1 MKEFAYS
8 EPCLDEEDKKA
19 VLEVLN
25 SKQLEFAYSEPCLDE
40 EDKKAVLE
48 VLNSKQLT
56 QGKRSLL
63 FEEALCEFL
72 GVKHALVFNS
82 ATSALLTLYRNF
94 SDFNADCNEI
104 ITTPISF
111 VATANMLL
119 ESGYKPVFAEIK
131 NDGNIDE
138 LALEKLINER
148 TKAIVSVD
156 YAGKSVEIGSI
167 QKLCKRHSLSFLS
180 DSSHALGSEYQNKKV
195 GGFALASVFSF
206 HAIKPI
212 TTAEG
217 GAVVTN
223 DGELYEKMKLFRSHG
238 MLKKDFFEGEV
249 KSIGHNFRL
258 NEIQSALGLSQL
270 KKAPLL
276 MQKREEIALV
286 YDRIFK
292 DNPYFTPLH
301 PLLKD
306 KSSNHLYPI
315 LMRQKFFTC
324 KKLILENLH
333 KHGILAQVHYKP
345 IYQYQLYQQL
355 FNTAPLKSAEDFYR
369 AEISLP
375 CHANLDLGSVQN
387 IAHGV
392 LKTFE
397 NLKVK

>member
-1 MKEFAYS
+1 MK
-8 EPCLDEEDKKA
+8 
-19 VLEVLN
+19 
-25 SKQLEFAYSEPCLDE
+25 EFAYSEPCLDE

-138 LALEKLINER
+138 LALEKLINKK

-223 DGELYEKMKLFRSHG
+223 DGELHEKMKWFRSHG
-238 MLKKDFFEGEV
+238 MIKKDFFEGEV

-315 LMRQKFFTC
+315 LMRQRFFTC

-333 KHGILAQVHYKP
+333 KCGILAQVHYKP

-375 CHANLDLGSVQN
+375 CHANLDLESVQN

-397 NLKVK
+397 NIKIE

>member
-1 MKEFAYS
+1 MK
-8 EPCLDEEDKKA
+8 
-19 VLEVLN
+19 
-25 SKQLEFAYSEPCLDE
+25 EFAYSEPCLDE

-138 LALEKLINER
+138 LALEKLINEK

-223 DGELYEKMKLFRSHG
+223 DGELHEKMKWFRSHG

-333 KHGILAQVHYKP
+333 KCGILAQVHYKP

-375 CHANLDLGSVQN
+375 CHANLDLESTQN

-397 NLKVK
+397 DLKIE

>member
-1 MKEFAYS
+1 MK
-8 EPCLDEEDKKA
+8 
-19 VLEVLN
+19 
-25 SKQLEFAYSEPCLDE
+25 EFAYSEPCLDE

-94 SDFNADCNEI
+94 SDFSADCNEI

-119 ESGYKPVFAEIK
+119 ESGYKPVFAGIK

-138 LALEKLINER
+138 LALEKLITKK

-156 YAGKSVEIGSI
+156 YAGKSVEAGSI
-167 QKLCKRHSLSFLS
+167 QKLCKKHSLSFLS

-223 DGELYEKMKLFRSHG
+223 NSELYEKMKLFRSHG

-276 MQKREEIALV
+276 MQKREEIALI

-315 LMRQKFFTC
+315 LMRQKFFAC

-333 KHGILAQVHYKP
+333 KRGILAQVHYKP

-355 FNTAPLKSAEDFYR
+355 FNTAPLKSTQDFYN

-375 CHANLDLGSVQN
+375 CHANLDLESVQN

-397 NLKVK
+397 DLKIE

>member
-1 MKEFAYS
+1 MK
-8 EPCLDEEDKKA
+8 
-19 VLEVLN
+19 
-25 SKQLEFAYSEPCLDE
+25 EFAYSEPCLDE

-111 VATANMLL
+111 VATTNMLL

-138 LALEKLINER
+138 LALEKLINEK

-223 DGELYEKMKLFRSHG
+223 DGELYEKMKWFRSHG
-238 MLKKDFFEGEV
+238 MIKKDFFEGEV

-333 KHGILAQVHYKP
+333 KRGILAQVHYKP

-355 FNTAPLKSAEDFYR
+355 FNTAPLKSAQDFYR

-375 CHANLDLGSVQN
+375 CHANLDLESVQN

-397 NLKVK
+397 NLKIE

>member
-1 MKEFAYS
+1 MK
-8 EPCLDEEDKKA
+8 
-19 VLEVLN
+19 
-25 SKQLEFAYSEPCLDE
+25 EFAYSEPCLDE

-94 SDFNADCNEI
+94 SDFNAHCNEI

-119 ESGYKPVFAEIK
+119 ESGYKPVFAGIK

-138 LALEKLINER
+138 LALEKLITKK

-156 YAGKSVEIGSI
+156 YAGKSVEIESI
-167 QKLCKRHSLSFLS
+167 QELCKKHSLSFLS

-223 DGELYEKMKLFRSHG
+223 NSELYEKMKLFRSHG

-301 PLLKD
+301 PLLKN

-315 LMRQKFFTC
+315 LMDQKFFTF
-324 KKLILENLH
+324 KRSILESLH
-333 KHGILAQVHYKP
+333 KRGILAQVHYKP

-375 CHANLDLGSVQN
+375 CHANLNLESVQN

-397 NLKVK
+397 NLKIE

>member
-1 MKEFAYS
+1 MK
-8 EPCLDEEDKKA
+8 
-19 VLEVLN
+19 
-25 SKQLEFAYSEPCLDE
+25 EFAYSEPCLDE

-138 LALEKLINER
+138 LTLEKLINEK

-167 QKLCKRHSLSFLS
+167 QKLCKKHSLSFLS

-223 DGELYEKMKLFRSHG
+223 DSELHEKMKWFRSHG

-249 KSIGHNFRL
+249 KSVGHNFRL

-276 MQKREEIALV
+276 MQKREEVALT

-315 LMRQKFFTC
+315 LIRQKFFIF

-333 KHGILAQVHYKP
+333 KRGILAQVHYKP

-375 CHANLDLGSVQN
+375 CHANLNLESIQN

-397 NLKVK
+397 GFKVE

>member
-1 MKEFAYS
+1 MK
-8 EPCLDEEDKKA
+8 
-19 VLEVLN
+19 
-25 SKQLEFAYSEPCLDE
+25 EFAYSEPCLDE

-138 LALEKLINER
+138 LALEKLINKK

-315 LMRQKFFTC
+315 LMRQKFFAC

-333 KHGILAQVHYKP
+333 KRGILAQVHYKP

-375 CHANLDLGSVQN
+375 CHANLDLESAQT
-387 IAHGV
+387 IAYGV

-397 NLKVK
+397 GFAKG

>member
-1 MKEFAYS
+1 MK
-8 EPCLDEEDKKA
+8 
-19 VLEVLN
+19 
-25 SKQLEFAYSEPCLDE
+25 EFAYSEPCLDE

-138 LALEKLINER
+138 LALEKLINKK

-223 DGELYEKMKLFRSHG
+223 DSELYEKMKWFRSHG

-276 MQKREEIALV
+276 MQKREEIALI

-292 DNPYFTPLH
+292 DSPYFTPLH

-333 KHGILAQVHYKP
+333 KRGILAQVHYKP

-355 FNTAPLKSAEDFYR
+355 FNTAPLKNAEDFYR

-375 CHANLDLGSVQN
+375 CHANLDLESIQT

-397 NLKVK
+397 NLKIE

>member
-1 MKEFAYS
+1 MK
-8 EPCLDEEDKKA
+8 
-19 VLEVLN
+19 
-25 SKQLEFAYSEPCLDE
+25 EFAYSEPCLDE

-138 LALEKLINER
+138 LVLEKLINER

-156 YAGKSVEIGSI
+156 YAGKSVEIESI

-223 DGELYEKMKLFRSHG
+223 DGELYEKMKWFRSHG
-238 MLKKDFFEGEV
+238 MIKKDFFEGEV

-333 KHGILAQVHYKP
+333 KRGILAQVHYKP

-375 CHANLDLGSVQN
+375 CHANLDLESVQN

-397 NLKVK
+397 DLKVEWVSFRASNFNH

>member
-1 MKEFAYS
+1 MK
-8 EPCLDEEDKKA
+8 
-19 VLEVLN
+19 
-25 SKQLEFAYSEPCLDE
+25 EFAYSEPCLDE

-119 ESGYKPVFAEIK
+119 ESGYKPVFAGIK

-138 LALEKLINER
+138 LALEKLINEK

-167 QKLCKRHSLSFLS
+167 QKLCKKHSLSFLS

-223 DGELYEKMKLFRSHG
+223 DSELYEKMKWFRSHG
-238 MLKKDFFEGEV
+238 MIKKDFFEGEV

-355 FNTAPLKSAEDFYR
+355 FNTAPLKNAEDFYR

-375 CHANLDLGSVQN
+375 CHANLDLESVQN

-397 NLKVK
+397 DLKIE

>member
-1 MKEFAYS
+1 MK
-8 EPCLDEEDKKA
+8 
-19 VLEVLN
+19 
-25 SKQLEFAYSEPCLDE
+25 EFAYSEPCLDE

-138 LALEKLINER
+138 LALEKLINEK

-223 DGELYEKMKLFRSHG
+223 DSELYEKMKWFRSHG
-238 MLKKDFFEGEV
+238 MIKKDFFEGEV

-333 KHGILAQVHYKP
+333 KRGILAQVHYKP

-355 FNTAPLKSAEDFYR
+355 FNTAPLKSAQDFYR

-375 CHANLDLGSVQN
+375 CHANLDLESVQN

-397 NLKVK
+397 GFKIE

>member
-25 SKQLEFAYSEPCLDE
+25 SKQI
-40 EDKKAVLE
+40 
-48 VLNSKQLT
+48 T

-119 ESGYKPVFAEIK
+119 ESAYKPVFAEIK

-138 LALEKLINER
+138 LALEKLINKK

-223 DGELYEKMKLFRSHG
+223 DSELYEKMKLFRSHG

-270 KKAPLL
+270 KKAPFL

-315 LMRQKFFTC
+315 LMRQKFFTF

-333 KHGILAQVHYKP
+333 KLGILAQVHYKP

-375 CHANLDLGSVQN
+375 CHANLDLESVQS

-397 NLKVK
+397 DLKIE

>member
-1 MKEFAYS
+1 MK
-8 EPCLDEEDKKA
+8 
-19 VLEVLN
+19 
-25 SKQLEFAYSEPCLDE
+25 EFAYSEPCLDE

-94 SDFNADCNEI
+94 SGFNADCNEI

-111 VATANMLL
+111 IATANMLL
-119 ESGYKPVFAEIK
+119 ESGYTPVFAGIK

-138 LALEKLINER
+138 LALEKLINEK

-156 YAGKSVEIGSI
+156 YAGKSVEIESI
-167 QKLCKRHSLSFLS
+167 QKLCKKHSLSFLS
-180 DSSHALGSEYQNKKV
+180 DSSHALGSEYQNQKV
-195 GGFALASVFSF
+195 GSFALASVFSF

-223 DGELYEKMKLFRSHG
+223 DSELYEKMKLFRSHG

-249 KSIGHNFRL
+249 KSLGHNFRL

-270 KKAPLL
+270 KKAPFL
-276 MQKREEIALV
+276 MQKREEVALT

-315 LMRQKFFTC
+315 LMRQKFFTR

-333 KHGILAQVHYKP
+333 KRGILAQVHYKP

-355 FNTAPLKSAEDFYR
+355 FNTAPLKSAEDFYN

-375 CHANLDLGSVQN
+375 CHANLNLESVQN

-397 NLKVK
+397 NLKIE

>member
-1 MKEFAYS
+1 MK
-8 EPCLDEEDKKA
+8 
-19 VLEVLN
+19 
-25 SKQLEFAYSEPCLDE
+25 EFAYSEPCLDE

-138 LALEKLINER
+138 LALEKLINKK

-223 DGELYEKMKLFRSHG
+223 DGELYEKMKWFRSHG
-238 MLKKDFFEGEV
+238 MIKKDFFEGEV

-333 KHGILAQVHYKP
+333 KRGILAQVHYKP

-375 CHANLDLGSVQN
+375 CHANLDLESVQN

-397 NLKVK
+397 NLKIE

>member
-1 MKEFAYS
+1 MK
-8 EPCLDEEDKKA
+8 
-19 VLEVLN
+19 
-25 SKQLEFAYSEPCLDE
+25 EFAYSEPCLDE

-138 LALEKLINER
+138 LALEKLINEK

-167 QKLCKRHSLSFLS
+167 QKLCKKHSLSFLS

-223 DGELYEKMKLFRSHG
+223 DGELYEKMKWFRSHG
-238 MLKKDFFEGEV
+238 IIKKDFFEGEV

-276 MQKREEIALV
+276 MQKREEIALI

-333 KHGILAQVHYKP
+333 KRGILAQVHYKP

-355 FNTAPLKSAEDFYR
+355 FNTAPLKSAQDFYR

-375 CHANLDLGSVQN
+375 CHANLDLESVQN

-397 NLKVK
+397 DLKIE

>member
-1 MKEFAYS
+1 MK
-8 EPCLDEEDKKA
+8 
-19 VLEVLN
+19 
-25 SKQLEFAYSEPCLDE
+25 EFAYSEPCLDE

-223 DGELYEKMKLFRSHG
+223 DNELYEKMKWFRSHG
-238 MLKKDFFEGEV
+238 MIKKDFFEGEV

-276 MQKREEIALV
+276 MQKREEIALI

-333 KHGILAQVHYKP
+333 KCGILAQVHYKP

-355 FNTAPLKSAEDFYR
+355 FNTAPLKSAQDFYC

-375 CHANLDLGSVQN
+375 CHANLDLESVQN

-397 NLKVK
+397 DLKIE

>member
-1 MKEFAYS
+1 MK
-8 EPCLDEEDKKA
+8 
-19 VLEVLN
+19 
-25 SKQLEFAYSEPCLDE
+25 EFAYSEPCLDE

-94 SDFNADCNEI
+94 SEFSADCNEI

-119 ESGYKPVFAEIK
+119 ESGYKPVFSGIK

-138 LALEKLINER
+138 LALEKLINKK

-167 QKLCKRHSLSFLS
+167 QKLCKKHSLSFLS
-180 DSSHALGSEYQNKKV
+180 DSSHALGSEYQNQKV
-195 GGFALASVFSF
+195 GSFALASVFSF

-223 DGELYEKMKLFRSHG
+223 DGELYEKMKWFRSHG

-276 MQKREEIALV
+276 MQKREEIALI

-333 KHGILAQVHYKP
+333 KRGILAQVHYKP

-375 CHANLDLGSVQN
+375 CHANLDLESVQN

-397 NLKVK
+397 DLKIE

>member
-1 MKEFAYS
+1 MK
-8 EPCLDEEDKKA
+8 
-19 VLEVLN
+19 
-25 SKQLEFAYSEPCLDE
+25 EFAYSEPCLDE

-94 SDFNADCNEI
+94 SPFNADCNEI

-138 LALEKLINER
+138 LALEKLINEK

-167 QKLCKRHSLSFLS
+167 QKLCKKHSLSFLS

-223 DGELYEKMKLFRSHG
+223 DGELYEKMKWFRSHG
-238 MLKKDFFEGEV
+238 MIKKDFFEGEV

-333 KHGILAQVHYKP
+333 KRGILAQVHYKP

-355 FNTAPLKSAEDFYR
+355 FNTAPLKSAQDFYR

-375 CHANLDLGSVQN
+375 CHANLDLESVQN

-397 NLKVK
+397 NLKIE

>member
-1 MKEFAYS
+1 MK
-8 EPCLDEEDKKA
+8 
-19 VLEVLN
+19 
-25 SKQLEFAYSEPCLDE
+25 EFAYSEPCLDE

-94 SDFNADCNEI
+94 SGFNAHCNEI

-119 ESGYKPVFAEIK
+119 ESGYKPVFSEVK

-138 LALEKLINER
+138 LALEKLINEK

-156 YAGKSVEIGSI
+156 YAGKSVEIESI
-167 QKLCKRHSLSFLS
+167 QKLCKKHSLSFLS

-223 DGELYEKMKLFRSHG
+223 DSELHEKMKLFRSHG
-238 MLKKDFFEGEV
+238 MIKKDFFEGEV

-276 MQKREEIALV
+276 MQKREEAALT

-333 KHGILAQVHYKP
+333 KRGILAQVHYKP

-375 CHANLDLGSVQN
+375 CHANLNLESAQT

-397 NLKVK
+397 DLKIE

>member
-1 MKEFAYS
+1 MK
-8 EPCLDEEDKKA
+8 
-19 VLEVLN
+19 
-25 SKQLEFAYSEPCLDE
+25 EFAYSEPCLDE

-119 ESGYKPVFAEIK
+119 ESSYKPVFAEIK

-138 LALEKLINER
+138 LALEKLINEK

-223 DGELYEKMKLFRSHG
+223 DSELYEKMKWFRSHG

-333 KHGILAQVHYKP
+333 KRGILAQVHYKP

-375 CHANLDLGSVQN
+375 CHANLDLESVQN

-397 NLKVK
+397 SFKIE

>member
-25 SKQLEFAYSEPCLDE
+25 SKQI
-40 EDKKAVLE
+40 
-48 VLNSKQLT
+48 T

-104 ITTPISF
+104 ITTPVSF

-119 ESGYKPVFAEIK
+119 ESGYKPVFAEVK

-138 LALEKLINER
+138 LALEKLITKK

-156 YAGKSVEIGSI
+156 YAGKSVEVGSI
-167 QKLCKRHSLSFLS
+167 QKLCKKHSLSFLS

-223 DGELYEKMKLFRSHG
+223 NSELHEKMKLFRSHG

-270 KKAPLL
+270 KKAPFL

-333 KHGILAQVHYKP
+333 KLGILAQVHYKP

-375 CHANLDLGSVQN
+375 CHANLNLESVQN

-397 NLKVK
+397 DLKIE

>member
-1 MKEFAYS
+1 MK
-8 EPCLDEEDKKA
+8 
-19 VLEVLN
+19 
-25 SKQLEFAYSEPCLDE
+25 EFAYSEPCLDE

-138 LALEKLINER
+138 LALEKLINKK

-223 DGELYEKMKLFRSHG
+223 DGELYEKMKWFRSHG

-270 KKAPLL
+270 KKAPFL

-333 KHGILAQVHYKP
+333 KRGILAQVHYKP

-369 AEISLP
+369 TEISLP
-375 CHANLDLGSVQN
+375 CHANLDLESVQD

-397 NLKVK
+397 NLKIE

>member
-1 MKEFAYS
+1 MK
-8 EPCLDEEDKKA
+8 
-19 VLEVLN
+19 
-25 SKQLEFAYSEPCLDE
+25 EFAYSEPCLDE

-138 LALEKLINER
+138 LALEKLINKK

-156 YAGKSVEIGSI
+156 YAGKSVEIESI

-223 DGELYEKMKLFRSHG
+223 DNELYEKMKWFRSHG
-238 MLKKDFFEGEV
+238 MIKKDFFEGEV

-270 KKAPLL
+270 KKAPFL

-333 KHGILAQVHYKP
+333 KRGILAQVHYKP

-375 CHANLDLGSVQN
+375 CHANLDLESVQN

-397 NLKVK
+397 NLKIE

>member
-25 SKQLEFAYSEPCLDE
+25 SKQI
-40 EDKKAVLE
+40 
-48 VLNSKQLT
+48 T

-94 SDFNADCNEI
+94 SEFNAHCNEI

-119 ESGYKPVFAEIK
+119 ESGYKPVFAGIK

-138 LALEKLINER
+138 LALEKLINEK

-156 YAGKSVEIGSI
+156 YAGKSVEIESI
-167 QKLCKRHSLSFLS
+167 QKLCKKHSLSFLS

-270 KKAPLL
+270 KKAPFL

-315 LMRQKFFTC
+315 LMRQKFFAC

-333 KHGILAQVHYKP
+333 KRGILAQVHYKP

-375 CHANLDLGSVQN
+375 CHANLNLESAQT

-397 NLKVK
+397 GFNRISSV

>member
-1 MKEFAYS
+1 MK
-8 EPCLDEEDKKA
+8 
-19 VLEVLN
+19 
-25 SKQLEFAYSEPCLDE
+25 EFAYSEPCLDE

-138 LALEKLINER
+138 LALEKLINKK
-148 TKAIVSVD
+148 TKAVVSVD
-156 YAGKSVEIGSI
+156 YAGKSVEIESL

-223 DGELYEKMKLFRSHG
+223 DSELYEKMKLFRSHG

-249 KSIGHNFRL
+249 KSVGHNFRL

-276 MQKREEIALV
+276 MQKREEIALT

-306 KSSNHLYPI
+306 KSSHHLYPI
-315 LMRQKFFTC
+315 LMRKKFFTC
-324 KKLILENLH
+324 KKFILENLH
-333 KHGILAQVHYKP
+333 KRGILAQVHYKP

-375 CHANLDLGSVQN
+375 CHANLNLESVQN

-397 NLKVK
+397 SFKIE

>member
-1 MKEFAYS
+1 MK
-8 EPCLDEEDKKA
+8 
-19 VLEVLN
+19 
-25 SKQLEFAYSEPCLDE
+25 EFAYSEPCLDE

-138 LALEKLINER
+138 LALEKLINEK

-223 DGELYEKMKLFRSHG
+223 DSELHEKMKWFRSHG

-333 KHGILAQVHYKP
+333 KRGILAQVHYKP

-375 CHANLDLGSVQN
+375 CHANLDLESVQN

-397 NLKVK
+397 DLKVE

>member
-1 MKEFAYS
+1 MK
-8 EPCLDEEDKKA
+8 
-19 VLEVLN
+19 
-25 SKQLEFAYSEPCLDE
+25 EFAYSEPCLDE

-94 SDFNADCNEI
+94 SGFSAHCNEI
-104 ITTPISF
+104 ITTPMSF

-119 ESGYKPVFAEIK
+119 ESGYTPVFAGIK

-138 LALEKLINER
+138 LALEKLITKK

-156 YAGKSVEIGSI
+156 YAGKSVEVGSI
-167 QKLCKRHSLSFLS
+167 QKLCKKHSLSFLS

-223 DGELYEKMKLFRSHG
+223 DSELYEKMKLFRSHG

-249 KSIGHNFRL
+249 KSIGHNLRL

-270 KKAPLL
+270 KKAPFL

-315 LMRQKFFTC
+315 LMDQKFFTF
-324 KKLILENLH
+324 KRSILESLH
-333 KHGILAQVHYKP
+333 KLGILAQVHYKP

-355 FNTAPLKSAEDFYR
+355 FNTAPLKSAEDFYN

-375 CHANLDLGSVQN
+375 CHANLNLESVQN

-397 NLKVK
+397 GFNRISSV

>member
-25 SKQLEFAYSEPCLDE
+25 SKQI
-40 EDKKAVLE
+40 
-48 VLNSKQLT
+48 T

-138 LALEKLINER
+138 LALEKLINKK

-156 YAGKSVEIGSI
+156 YAGKSVEVGSI
-167 QKLCKRHSLSFLS
+167 QKLCKKHSLSFLS

-315 LMRQKFFTC
+315 LMRQKFFAC

-333 KHGILAQVHYKP
+333 KRGILAQVHYKP

-375 CHANLDLGSVQN
+375 CHANLNLESVKN

-397 NLKVK
+397 DLKIE

>member
-25 SKQLEFAYSEPCLDE
+25 SKQI
-40 EDKKAVLE
+40 
-48 VLNSKQLT
+48 T

-138 LALEKLINER
+138 LALEKLINKK

-156 YAGKSVEIGSI
+156 YAGKSVEAGSI

-238 MLKKDFFEGEV
+238 MIKKDFFEGEV

-315 LMRQKFFTC
+315 LMRQKFFAC

-333 KHGILAQVHYKP
+333 KRGILAQVHYRP

-375 CHANLDLGSVQN
+375 CHANLDLESAQT

-397 NLKVK
+397 GFVKG

>member
-1 MKEFAYS
+1 MK
-8 EPCLDEEDKKA
+8 
-19 VLEVLN
+19 
-25 SKQLEFAYSEPCLDE
+25 EFAYSEPCLDE

-72 GVKHALVFNS
+72 GVKHALAFNS
-82 ATSALLTLYRNF
+82 ATSALLTIYRNF
-94 SDFNADCNEI
+94 SDFSADCNEI

-119 ESGYKPVFAEIK
+119 ESGYRPVFAEVK

-138 LALEKLINER
+138 LALEKLINEK

-156 YAGKSVEIGSI
+156 YAGKSVEIESI
-167 QKLCKRHSLSFLS
+167 QKLCKKHSLSFLS

-223 DGELYEKMKLFRSHG
+223 DSELHEKMKSFRSHG
-238 MLKKDFFEGEV
+238 MIKKDFFEGEV
-249 KSIGHNFRL
+249 KSVGYNFRL

-270 KKAPLL
+270 KKAPFL
-276 MQKREEIALV
+276 MQKREEAALT

-306 KSSNHLYPI
+306 QSSNHLYPI
-315 LMRQKFFTC
+315 LMDQKFFTC

-333 KHGILAQVHYKP
+333 KLGILAQVHYKP

-355 FNTAPLKSAEDFYR
+355 FNTAPLKSAEDFYN

-375 CHANLDLGSVQN
+375 CHANLNLESVQN

-397 NLKVK
+397 GFNRMSSI

>member
-1 MKEFAYS
+1 MK
-8 EPCLDEEDKKA
+8 
-19 VLEVLN
+19 
-25 SKQLEFAYSEPCLDE
+25 EFAYSEPCLDE

-138 LALEKLINER
+138 LALEKLINKK

-223 DGELYEKMKLFRSHG
+223 DSELHEKMKWFRSHG
-238 MLKKDFFEGEV
+238 MIKKDFFEGEV

-333 KHGILAQVHYKP
+333 KCGILAQVHYKP

-355 FNTAPLKSAEDFYR
+355 FNTAPLKSAENFYR

-375 CHANLDLGSVQN
+375 CHANLDLESVQN

-397 NLKVK
+397 DFKIE

>member
-1 MKEFAYS
+1 MK
-8 EPCLDEEDKKA
+8 
-19 VLEVLN
+19 
-25 SKQLEFAYSEPCLDE
+25 EFAYSEPCLDE

-119 ESGYKPVFAEIK
+119 ESGYKPVFAGIK

-138 LALEKLINER
+138 LALEKLINKK

-156 YAGKSVEIGSI
+156 YAGKSVEVGSI

-223 DGELYEKMKLFRSHG
+223 DSQLYEKMKLFRSHG

-276 MQKREEIALV
+276 MQKREEIALT

-315 LMRQKFFTC
+315 LMRQKFFAC

-333 KHGILAQVHYKP
+333 KRGILAQVHYKP

-375 CHANLDLGSVQN
+375 CHANLDLESVQN

-397 NLKVK
+397 DLKIE

>member
-1 MKEFAYS
+1 MK
-8 EPCLDEEDKKA
+8 
-19 VLEVLN
+19 
-25 SKQLEFAYSEPCLDE
+25 EFAYSEPCLDE

-94 SDFNADCNEI
+94 SDFSADCNEI

-138 LALEKLINER
+138 LALEKLINEK

-223 DGELYEKMKLFRSHG
+223 DGELHEKMKLFRSHG

-333 KHGILAQVHYKP
+333 KRGILAQVHYKP

-355 FNTAPLKSAEDFYR
+355 FNTAPLKSAEDFYC

-397 NLKVK
+397 GFKIE

>member
-1 MKEFAYS
+1 MK
-8 EPCLDEEDKKA
+8 
-19 VLEVLN
+19 
-25 SKQLEFAYSEPCLDE
+25 EFAYSEPCLDE

-82 ATSALLTLYRNF
+82 ATSALLVLYRNF

-138 LALEKLINER
+138 LALEKLINEK

-156 YAGKSVEIGSI
+156 YAGKSVEVGSI

-217 GAVVTN
+217 GAIVTN

-276 MQKREEIALV
+276 MQKREEIALT

-333 KHGILAQVHYKP
+333 KRGILAQVHYKP

-355 FNTAPLKSAEDFYR
+355 FNTAPLESAEDFYR

-375 CHANLDLGSVQN
+375 CHANLDLESVQN

-397 NLKVK
+397 DLKIE

>member
-1 MKEFAYS
+1 MK
-8 EPCLDEEDKKA
+8 
-19 VLEVLN
+19 
-25 SKQLEFAYSEPCLDE
+25 EFAYSEPCLDE

-138 LALEKLINER
+138 LALEKLINEK

-223 DGELYEKMKLFRSHG
+223 DGELYEKMKWFRSHG
-238 MLKKDFFEGEV
+238 MIKKDFFEGEV

-333 KHGILAQVHYKP
+333 KRGILAQVHYKP

-355 FNTAPLKSAEDFYR
+355 FNTDPLKSAEDFYR

-375 CHANLDLGSVQN
+375 CHANLDLESVQN

-397 NLKVK
+397 NLKIE

>member
-1 MKEFAYS
+1 MK
-8 EPCLDEEDKKA
+8 
-19 VLEVLN
+19 
-25 SKQLEFAYSEPCLDE
+25 EFAYSEPCLDE

-138 LALEKLINER
+138 LALEKLINEK

-223 DGELYEKMKLFRSHG
+223 DSELYEKMKWFRSHG

-333 KHGILAQVHYKP
+333 KRGILAQVHYKP

-355 FNTAPLKSAEDFYR
+355 FNTAPLKSAQDFYR

-375 CHANLDLGSVQN
+375 CHANLDLESVQN

-397 NLKVK
+397 DLKIE

>member
-1 MKEFAYS
+1 MK
-8 EPCLDEEDKKA
+8 
-19 VLEVLN
+19 
-25 SKQLEFAYSEPCLDE
+25 EFAYSEPCLDE

-94 SDFNADCNEI
+94 SGFSADCNEI

-119 ESGYKPVFAEIK
+119 ESGYTPVFAGIK

-138 LALEKLINER
+138 LALEKLINEK

-156 YAGKSVEIGSI
+156 YAGKSVEAKSI
-167 QKLCKRHSLSFLS
+167 QKLCKKHSLSFLS
-180 DSSHALGSEYQNKKV
+180 DSSHALGSEYHSKKV

-223 DGELYEKMKLFRSHG
+223 DSELYEKMKLFRSHG

-249 KSIGHNFRL
+249 KSIGHNLRL

-315 LMRQKFFTC
+315 LMDQKFFTF
-324 KKLILENLH
+324 KRSILESLH
-333 KHGILAQVHYKP
+333 KLGILAQVHYKP

-355 FNTAPLKSAEDFYR
+355 FNTAPLKSAEDFYN

-375 CHANLDLGSVQN
+375 CHANLNLESVQN

-397 NLKVK
+397 GFNRISSV

>member
-1 MKEFAYS
+1 MK
-8 EPCLDEEDKKA
+8 
-19 VLEVLN
+19 
-25 SKQLEFAYSEPCLDE
+25 EFAYSEPCLDE

-94 SDFNADCNEI
+94 SGFNAHCNEI

-119 ESGYKPVFAEIK
+119 ESGYKPVFAEVK

-138 LALEKLINER
+138 LALEKLITKK

-167 QKLCKRHSLSFLS
+167 QKLCKKHSLSFLS
-180 DSSHALGSEYQNKKV
+180 DSSHALGSEYHSKKV

-223 DGELYEKMKLFRSHG
+223 DSELYEKMKLFRSHG

-270 KKAPLL
+270 KKAPFL

-286 YDRIFK
+286 YDKIFK

-315 LMRQKFFTC
+315 LMRQKFFAC

-333 KHGILAQVHYKP
+333 KRGILAQVHYKP

-375 CHANLDLGSVQN
+375 CHANLNLESVQN

-397 NLKVK
+397 SFKIE

>member
-1 MKEFAYS
+1 MK
-8 EPCLDEEDKKA
+8 
-19 VLEVLN
+19 
-25 SKQLEFAYSEPCLDE
+25 EFAYSEPCLDE

-63 FEEALCEFL
+63 FEETLCEFL

-119 ESGYKPVFAEIK
+119 ESGYTPVFAEVK

-138 LALEKLINER
+138 LALEKLITKK

-156 YAGKSVEIGSI
+156 YAGKSVEVESI
-167 QKLCKRHSLSFLS
+167 QKLCKKHSLSFLS

-195 GGFALASVFSF
+195 GSFALASVFSF

-223 DGELYEKMKLFRSHG
+223 NSELYEKMKSFRSHG
-238 MLKKDFFEGEV
+238 MLKKNFFEGEV
-249 KSIGHNFRL
+249 KSVGHNFRL

-286 YDRIFK
+286 YDKIFK

-315 LMRQKFFTC
+315 LMDQKFFTF
-324 KKLILENLH
+324 KRSILESLH
-333 KHGILAQVHYKP
+333 KRGILAQVHYKP

-355 FNTAPLKSAEDFYR
+355 FNTAPLKNAEDFYN

-375 CHANLDLGSVQN
+375 CHANLNLESVQN

-397 NLKVK
+397 NLKIE

>member
-1 MKEFAYS
+1 MK
-8 EPCLDEEDKKA
+8 
-19 VLEVLN
+19 
-25 SKQLEFAYSEPCLDE
+25 EFAYSEPCLDE

-138 LALEKLINER
+138 LALEKLINKK

-333 KHGILAQVHYKP
+333 KRGILAQVHYKP

-355 FNTAPLKSAEDFYR
+355 FNTAPLKNAEDFYR

-375 CHANLDLGSVQN
+375 CHANLDLESTQN

-397 NLKVK
+397 DLKIE